1 MSRRASRYRRFLC
14 APLLVLL
21 VGCHT
26 WQPTTVSP
34 RAFASEE
41 RPASVRLTLA
51 DGRTL
56 TLKNPVMRND
66 SIVSIVS
73 TGASEDRR
81 FSPSEVVGVAMGDI
95 DSMEVQRFS
104 RAKTIGFVVVAVLI
118 AVGWAGVAT
127 GNSGGA
133 EPEDGDTSKAVV
145 RSH

>member
-34 RAFASEE
+34 WAFASEE

-66 SIVSIVS
+66 SIVS
-73 TGASEDRR
+73 TGASQDRR
-81 FSPSEVVGVAMGDI
+81 FSPSEVVGAAMGDI

-104 RAKTIGFVVVAVLI
+104 RSKTIGFVVVAVLI
-118 AVGWAGVAT
+118 AVGWTGVAT

-133 EPEDGDTSKAVV
+133 EPEDRDTSKAVV

>member
-1 MSRRASRYRRFLC
+1 ML
-14 APLLVLL
+14 
-21 VGCHT
+21 
-26 WQPTTVSP
+26 
-34 RAFASEE
+34 
-41 RPASVRLTLA
+41 
-51 DGRTL
+51 
-56 TLKNPVMRND
+56 ND

-104 RAKTIGFVVVAVLI
+104 RSKTIGFVVVAVLI

-133 EPEDGDTSKAVV
+133 EPEEGDTSKAVV